1 MCGRYTLTH
10 ETASLS
16 RRFSCEAGGLTLNRR
31 YNMAPGQEGAVV
43 VDQEGRRLR
52 LMRWGLIPPWAKEAA
67 SGYKMINARAETV
80 AAKPSFKGPLAR
92 RRCLVLADGFYE
104 WQRQAGQ
111 KAKTPF
117 RFVLA
122 GKEPFALAGL
132 WERWAGPEGREIL
145 SYTIITTPANEL
157 IQSVHDRMPVILDP
171 DDERPWLDPALTDP
185 TLLTKLL
192 KPFPA
197 AKMAGY
203 PVSPAVNSTAN
214 DAPALILP
222 VEGQPG

>member
-10 ETASLS
+10 ETASLC
-16 RRFSCEAGGLTLNRR
+16 RRFSCEAGGLTLSHR

-43 VDQEGRRLR
+43 VGQKGRRLG

-104 WQRQAGQ
+104 WQRQAGR

-122 GKEPFALAGL
+122 GEEPFALAGL

-171 DDERPWLDPALTDP
+171 DDERPWLDPTLTDP

-203 PVSPAVNSTAN
+203 PVSPAVNSVKN
-214 DAPALILP
+214 DDPDLILP

>member
-10 ETASLS
+10 DRASLS
-16 RRFSCEAGGLTLNRR
+16 RRFSCEAGGLTLAPR
-31 YNMAPGQEGAVV
+31 YNLAPGQEGAVV
-43 VDQEGRRLR
+43 VNQEGRRLR

-104 WQRQAGQ
+104 WPRQAGR

-122 GKEPFALAGL
+122 GEEPFALAGL
-132 WERWAGPEGREIL
+132 WERWAGPEGRAIL

-157 IQSVHDRMPVILDP
+157 IRSVHDRMPVILDP
-171 DDERPWLDPALTDP
+171 GDEEPWLDPALRDP
-185 TLLTKLL
+185 ATLTKLL
-192 KPFPA
+192 RPFPA
-197 AKMAGY
+197 RRMAGY

-222 VEGQPG
+222 VEG